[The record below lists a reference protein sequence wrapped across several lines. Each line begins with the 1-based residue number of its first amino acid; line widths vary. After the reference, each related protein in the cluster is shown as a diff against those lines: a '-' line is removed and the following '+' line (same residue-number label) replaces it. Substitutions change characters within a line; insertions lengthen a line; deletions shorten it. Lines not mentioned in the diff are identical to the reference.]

1 MTPVAKGMSNRE
13 PGVTPAYDTNVEF
26 RTWTEFNNDCG
37 ASRVW
42 GGVHFPDSVT
52 AGRNIGSK
60 IG

>member
-1 MTPVAKGMSNRE
+1 MSNRE

-52 AGRNIGSK
+52 AGKNIGSK